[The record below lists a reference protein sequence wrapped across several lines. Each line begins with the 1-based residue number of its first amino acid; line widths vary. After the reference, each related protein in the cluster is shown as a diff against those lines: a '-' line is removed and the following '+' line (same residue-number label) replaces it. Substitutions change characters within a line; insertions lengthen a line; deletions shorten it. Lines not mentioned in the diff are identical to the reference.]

1 MNLSEKIKAIRQEN
15 NLSQDEMANKIYVTR
30 QAVSKWERDLSY
42 PSIDVLRLISKEFK
56 VSMNYLLDSND
67 QDKNL
72 EYKPVGFKHYGYI
85 LLYSVSLLIII
96 LVDIGLNI
104 LTANSDIIPVIIY
117 NILIGIKGLQLI
129 YMLFISIFPTSKVL
143 IEYNDYDIRIKTI
156 AGKREIKYNQIIS
169 IDVKTHGYW
178 PSGKVIIKTLD
189 RNYIVY
195 PLKDINQVKS
205 IIEEVKLLN
214 KY

>member
-30 QAVSKWERDLSY
+30 QAVSKCERDLNY

-67 QDKNL
+67 QNKNL

-85 LLYSVSLLIII
+85 LLYAVSLLIII

-117 NILIGIKGLQLI
+117 NILLGIKGLQLI
-129 YMLFISIFPTSKVL
+129 YMLFR
-143 IEYNDYDIRIKTI
+143 NDFRCL
-156 AGKREIKYNQIIS
+156 Q
-169 IDVKTHGYW
+169 
-178 PSGKVIIKTLD
+178 
-189 RNYIVY
+189 NYSFSMI
-195 PLKDINQVKS
+195 
-205 IIEEVKLLN
+205 
-214 KY
+214 